1 MLKLYPSET
10 FREVPI
16 DAPLRMRYAVSNYG
30 RLISFTDDFFD
41 GRELKG
47 GRADG
52 YRTLDYRITL
62 PDGKKKCKYL
72 FLYKLVGQLFIPKD
86 SEDQLHVIHLDYV
99 RDNDHVNNLRWVTRP
114 EMLAHGQKSPHV
126 IAARKIPRLGIT
138 GKLNATQVIRLKK
151 MIHDPNRKT
160 RLKIIAKQFGI
171 SEMQLHRIKSGEN
184 WSHIVV

>member
-1 MLKLYPSET
+1 MFKLFPSET
-10 FREVPI
+10 FKEVSI

-30 RLISFTDDFFD
+30 RLISFTEELFD

-72 FLYKLVGQLFIPKD
+72 FIYKLVAQQFIPKD
-86 SEDQLHVIHLDYV
+86 SEDQVYVLHLDHS
-99 RDNDHVNNLRWVTRP
+99 RDNDHVGNLKWATRA

-126 IAARKIPRLGIT
+126 LAARKIPRLGIT